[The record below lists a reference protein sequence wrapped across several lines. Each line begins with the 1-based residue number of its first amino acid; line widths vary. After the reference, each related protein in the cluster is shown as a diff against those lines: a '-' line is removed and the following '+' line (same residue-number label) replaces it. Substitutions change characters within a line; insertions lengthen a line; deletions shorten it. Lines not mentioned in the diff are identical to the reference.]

1 MAGREESA
9 TMSPPLGS
17 IERLT
22 NWSELY
28 ERYTETLDITRRGI
42 EPRTE
47 NRPVSEIQ
55 TGRQGGLSAADSKQV
70 GEASRRGG
78 KRAED
83 EASTGV
89 SAGYGQSSDV
99 LGRQPRDR
107 SDPNRR
113 GNAGVPIEP
122 SGAQPQEKG
131 IANQSD
137 VRGSGGQAAGQP
149 RGVHVGDSEPK
160 LLVGGGASS
169 FQAVYTAHSSGA
181 NDSVLTPKNMAEAT
195 VYQFYY
201 I

>member
-9 TMSPPLGS
+9 TMSPPSGS

-28 ERYTETLDITRRGI
+28 ERYTETLDTTRRGI
-42 EPRTE
+42 ERRTE
-47 NRPVSEIQ
+47 NRPSSSLQ
-55 TGRQGGLSAADSKQV
+55 TGRQGALSTPDSKQV

-83 EASTGV
+83 EASTGD

-107 SDPNRR
+107 SDPSGR
-113 GNAGVPIEP
+113 GDAGEP
-122 SGAQPQEKG
+122 SGTSGTQPQEKG
-131 IANQSD
+131 ISNQSD

-149 RGVHVGDSEPK
+149 RGVHVGNSGTK

-181 NDSVLTPKNMAEAT
+181 NDSVLTPKKMAEAT
-195 VYQFYY
+195 AYQFYY

>member
-9 TMSPPLGS
+9 TMSPPSGS

-28 ERYTETLDITRRGI
+28 ERYTETLDTTRRGI
-42 EPRTE
+42 ERRTE
-47 NRPVSEIQ
+47 NRPGSEIQ
-55 TGRQGGLSAADSKQV
+55 TGQRRALSAADRDEV

-83 EASTGV
+83 EASTGD

-113 GNAGVPIEP
+113 GDAGVPIEP
-122 SGAQPQEKG
+122 SGTQPQEKG

-149 RGVHVGDSEPK
+149 RGVHVGDSGTK

-181 NDSVLTPKNMAEAT
+181 NDSVLTPKKMAEAT
-195 VYQFYY
+195 IYQLYY